1 MKQIDPLQLIADI
14 KRRTMPY
21 YPVAKAYVEAGDEM
35 TYEAGFAIG
44 YARAITDVLL
54 IVTDTPTPPKANP
67 SETWSNR
74 IRSMMGNAPDAIP
87 RDENGVPY
95 VH

>member
-1 MKQIDPLQLIADI
+1 MKIDALQLVADI
-14 KRRTMPY
+14 KRQTMPY
-21 YPVAKAYVEAGDEM
+21 EPVAKAYIDAGDEM

-54 IVTDTPTPPKANP
+54 IVTDTPTPPKASP
-67 SETWSNR
+67 SEIWSNR
-74 IRSMMGNAPDAIP
+74 VRSMMGNAPNAIP
-87 RDENGVPY
+87 RDENGEPY